1 MDHLPKPEGDRTFHL
16 DDVFELKSLKQRDE
30 LLVCVASSEK
40 SIPGLI
46 ASTAVPD
53 EAILIFM
60 NVRFGLE

>member
-16 DDVFELKSLKQRDE
+16 EDVFEFKSLKQRDE

-40 SIPGLI
+40 STPGLI

-53 EAILIFM
+53 EAILIFV